1 MIFTERT
8 ITVVNDSA
16 TINKPLILYRGD
28 KNIELKITIAESQ
41 FKFRNTDASNVIET
55 TDASYAQLVINTPY
69 NSPIFSDVAA
79 TKNGAVIFVITE
91 AMIDEIREV
100 GAYEIQIRLLDDN
113 KQSRASI
120 PPVSNAIE
128 IREPIAI
135 EDGSAVDSNVVN
147 VAKVNRALTTT
158 SAPLEAFDSQG
169 NYIKKTWGDGDPI
182 TDAALNKMEAGID
195 GVNKKITNVNNI
207 NDTTASATTTYS
219 SNKIETIKGNISS
232 QIRDIENY
240 SLVKHTD
247 GLLYIKKQD
256 GTLIG
261 TGVEVG
267 SGADL
272 SKVTMSM
279 DGQTLKLLND
289 GTQIATVEI
298 PTAVVTDEQLTT
310 IIQSKIDDGTLSSLT
325 IEDGSITY
333 SKLADDAKFAIGKR
347 INLIN
352 PDAYTGKHLNV
363 ADKTELIEVDAN
375 KVYTCS
381 SSIAGSGTWAS
392 YAYDTNRA
400 KLGQLGN
407 YATLTT
413 INGGTKIEITNSEVK
428 YLELYLY
435 PSTTTA
441 MLVEGD
447 VLPLSFVSYDT
458 MSYTKNDNLVNPL
471 RNVIFENEK
480 IKMNEM
486 NGELIAS
493 LNKLGYANERLKVD
507 NIKIYSLGGEPIDNS
522 NASIQ
527 FNNNSI
533 ISPASVKE
541 YLFID
546 TNISDIT
553 YIPGDR
559 AYYLLLS
566 KIDSDSGF
574 SGKML
579 EMTTTSIR
587 ALRRYDYQGT
597 ISSEEIKDI
606 YITENT
612 ITKINVSKTKNN
624 ITLLI
629 NDTDKVALSYSDLG
643 FSYQDVCIGFSR
655 VIGLPSHTI
664 ASDIFYSYQGV
675 LDEKITLMNNDDM
688 SNLKWNAIG
697 DSMTYP
703 IDAYHYWI
711 NKQTGINVNN
721 YGVSGNTTGDILNRI
736 GGFQTDV
743 DIVTVFAGTNDFGKD
758 IAIDTTKANVES
770 ILQNLITNNL
780 GKKIAWILPIQRADK
795 SINTL
800 ELTLLDYVDAIKEV
814 CVKYSVP
821 TLDLY
826 REGNFP
832 ACVSAFATK
841 YMSTDKL
848 HPNTNGQMLLSNKIL
863 TFLKNI

>member
-8 ITVVNDSA
+8 IMVVNDSA

-28 KNIELKITIAESQ
+28 KNIELKITITKSQ
-41 FKFRNTDASNVIET
+41 FKFRSTGASNVIET
-55 TDASYAQLVINTPY
+55 ANASYAQLVINTPY
-69 NSPIFSDVAA
+69 DLPIFSEVTA
-79 TKNGAVIFVITE
+79 TENGTVIFVISA

-100 GAYEIQIRLLDDN
+100 GIYDIQIRLLDDN
-113 KQSRASI
+113 KQSRVTI

-128 IREPIAI
+128 IREPMAI
-135 EDGSAVDSNVVN
+135 EDGSVVDSNVVN

-182 TDAALNKMEAGID
+182 TDAALNKIEAGID
-195 GVNKKITNVNNI
+195 GVNKKVANSGFITETELNNKGY
-207 NDTTASATTTYS
+207 ATTSQIPTVPTYVS
-219 SNKIETIKGNISS
+219 AFTNDANYASETFVTNKIAT
-232 QIRDIENY
+232 
-240 SLVKHTD
+240 
-247 GLLYIKKQD
+247 
-256 GTLIG
+256 
-261 TGVEVG
+261 
-267 SGADL
+267 DL
-272 SKVTMSM
+272 SNLALSVDSQQLSLKNSNTTLSTVTM
-279 DGQTLKLLND
+279 
-289 GTQIATVEI
+289 
-298 PTAVVTDEQLTT
+298 PTVTDEQITT

-325 IEDGSITY
+325 VEDGSITY

-352 PDAYTGKHLNV
+352 PDAYTGKHLNA
-363 ADKTELIEVDAN
+363 ADKTELIEVDAS

-381 SSIAGSGTWAS
+381 SSIRGSGTWAS
-392 YAYDTNRA
+392 YAYNSDRTR
-400 KLGQLGN
+400 LGQLGN
-407 YATLTT
+407 YATLTAV
-413 INGGTKIEITNSEVK
+413 NGGTKIEITDHTVK
-428 YLELYLY
+428 YLELCLY
-435 PSTTTA
+435 PSTSTA

-447 VLPLSFVSYDT
+447 VLPSFFVSYNT
-458 MSYTKNDNLVNPL
+458 LSYTKNDNLVNPL
-471 RNVIFENEK
+471 RNVIFKNEK
-480 IKMNEM
+480 IKMNEL
-486 NGELIAS
+486 NDEIITS
-493 LNKLGYANERLKVD
+493 LNKLGYTNERFKEND
-507 NIKIYSLGGEPIDNS
+507 IKIYSLGGGLIDNS

-559 AYYLLLS
+559 PYYLLLS

-579 EMTTTSIR
+579 EMTTTSIK

-597 ISSEEIKDI
+597 ISAEEIKDI
-606 YITENT
+606 YTTENT

-664 ASDIFYSYQGV
+664 ASNIFYSYQGF

-688 SNLKWNAIG
+688 SSLTWNAIG

-703 IDAYHYWI
+703 SDAYHYWI
-711 NKQTGINVNN
+711 SRNSGIKVNN
-721 YGVSGNTTGDILNRI
+721 YGVSGNTTGNILDRI
-736 GGFQTDV
+736 SNFETNV
-743 DIVTVFAGTNDFGKD
+743 DIITVFAGTNDFGKN
-758 IAIDTTKANVES
+758 IPLDTTKSNVDA
-770 ILQNLITNNL
+770 ILSNLIENNL
-780 GKKIAWILPIQRADK
+780 GKKIAWILPIQRADMTT
-795 SINTL
+795 NTL
-800 ELTLLDYVDAIKEV
+800 DLTLINYVDAIKEV
-814 CVKYSVP
+814 CGKYSIP

-832 ACVSAFATK
+832 VCVSSFTTK
-841 YMSTDKL
+841 YVSTDKL
-848 HPNTNGQMLLSNKIL
+848 HPNKSGQILLSDVIL
-863 TFLKNI
+863 KFLKRI